1 LRRSLPLKPWDC
13 RSGQGFQV
21 VLKTF
26 SLFWTEAVSSVCR
39 DVDTVDA
46 LDGEVFVNLAF
57 ANSPGRAEGICAGWL
72 GQAECDAFLA
82 LIEPVSVEFGTVL

>member
-1 LRRSLPLKPWDC
+1 MRRSLPLRPWDC

-26 SLFWTEAVSSVCR
+26 SLFWTEAVSSACR
-39 DVDTVDA
+39 GVDTVDA
-46 LDGEVFVNLAF
+46 LDGDVFADLAF
-57 ANSPGRAEGICAGWL
+57 ADSRSRAEGNCAGWL